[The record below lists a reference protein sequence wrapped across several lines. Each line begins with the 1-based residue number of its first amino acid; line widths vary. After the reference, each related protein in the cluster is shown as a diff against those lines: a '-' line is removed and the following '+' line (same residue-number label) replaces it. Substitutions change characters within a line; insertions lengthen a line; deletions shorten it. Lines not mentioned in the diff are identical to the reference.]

1 MNQSEVIEHIGELL
15 YRALAAKERRG
26 MKLPQKMAA
35 IARRRAIITQ
45 AYRMSTRVR
54 DTKLRQKLYEILTYI
69 HTDNIQRAIAI
80 TNNGREQNNNNNN
93 NGYRRRH

>member
-1 MNQSEVIEHIGELL
+1 MLEQISELL

-26 MKLPQKMAA
+26 HSVRQKMAA
-35 IARRRAIITQ
+35 IDRRRAIVTY
-45 AYRMSTRVR
+45 AYKMSTRVR

-80 TNNGREQNNNNNN
+80 TNSGRGRGRNNNTNNN
-93 NGYRRRH
+93 NGYGYR